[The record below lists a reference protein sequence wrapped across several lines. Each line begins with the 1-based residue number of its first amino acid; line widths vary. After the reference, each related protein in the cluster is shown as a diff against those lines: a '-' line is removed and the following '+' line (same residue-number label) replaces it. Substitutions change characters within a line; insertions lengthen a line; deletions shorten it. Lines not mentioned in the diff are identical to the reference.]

1 LKKIFIPL
9 ALLLAITMIAGRIN
23 VKAVETEIVI
33 DASAEKIWQVLIEA
47 DAYPNWN
54 PFINKISDDIYEG
67 NKLKVM
73 LNPEFSGQ
81 GEVEIKVGQLRFGET
96 MVWISRPL
104 MTDLLSGRHY
114 FKTEEMP
121 DGKIK
126 FINMESYSGLLLY
139 LSWPFIEPKARQG
152 FEAMNVALKAEA
164 ERL

>member
-1 LKKIFIPL
+1 MFQ
-9 ALLLAITMIAGRIN
+9 GRIN
-23 VKAVETEIVI
+23 VKTVETEIVI
-33 DASAEKIWQVLIEA
+33 DAPVEEIWKVLIEG

-54 PFINKISDDIYEG
+54 PFINKVSDDIYEG
-67 NKLKVM
+67 NKLKM
-73 LNPEFSGQ
+73 TLSPEFSSE
-81 GEVEIKVGQLRFGET
+81 GEVEIKVGQLWFGKT

-126 FINMESYSGLLLY
+126 FINLETYSGILLY
-139 LSWPFIEPKARQG
+139 LAMPFIEPKARQG
-152 FEAMNVALKAEA
+152 FEAMNIALKAEA